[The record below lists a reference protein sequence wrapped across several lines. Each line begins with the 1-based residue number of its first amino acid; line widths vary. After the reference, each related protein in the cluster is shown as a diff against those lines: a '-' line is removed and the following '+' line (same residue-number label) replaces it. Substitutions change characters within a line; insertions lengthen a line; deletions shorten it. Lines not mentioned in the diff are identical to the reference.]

1 MCYSAESSI
10 NTYFISLFFTIIL
23 FLIGGKFDKNVA
35 IFCFVFVQMQL
46 AEYFMWKDQDCGW
59 LNNLGTRF
67 GHFVLMLEPISIIVG
82 ALIYQTMIVPNSI
95 LYLSL
100 AILMVPL
107 IEITYSNFTNTKYL
121 CSRETEEETGK
132 LHWEFTNGDVSN
144 WPFHHWV
151 IYGFFMFVPWLFF
164 KNRNKGLFIFLLGF
178 GSYAYSKFNFTNW
191 ETMWC
196 FIATILPAIL
206 VISKLLGY

>member
-10 NTYFISLFFTIIL
+10 NTYFISLFFTLIL
-23 FLIGGKFDKNVA
+23 FLIGSKFDKNVA

-82 ALIYQTMIVPNSI
+82 ALIYQTMEVPNSV

-107 IEITYSNFTNTKYL
+107 IEITYSNLKNTKYL

-132 LHWEFTNGDVSN
+132 LHWEFTTGDVSN
-144 WPFHHWV
+144 WPLHHWV
-151 IYGFFMFVPWLFF
+151 IYGFFMFIPWLFF
-164 KNRNKGLFIFLLGF
+164 KDRIKGLFIFILAF
-178 GSYAYSKFNFTNW
+178 GTYAYSKFNFTNW

-196 FIATILPAIL
+196 FIATILPGIM
-206 VISKLLGY
+206 VVSKLIGY